1 MNVRGDLA
9 DLGARAAAWGKRLRA
24 RTVEAACALAARA
37 EPVAAQQ
44 IHRLRTA
51 WERLLPAARD
61 AAHDLGTRAR
71 GWRSALVKAGTMAVE
86 SARRSLAAAAENLAR
101 TRARLART
109 ASRVAASSLQTWSAA
124 RQHLGTAAASLQGRA
139 VTRLRDSNFAAAALS
154 VVGRVAARLRDS
166 PIGAAAHSVPGR
178 VTNRLRDSALGA
190 AARPVPDR
198 VAARLRGSPLG
209 PALARFDRW
218 RMLRLAA
225 AEGRR
230 YRVEV
235 STARSRHVALGAALL
250 FAVLIA
256 LPAFAGRDLVNDLI
270 FLFTML
276 ALAQYWNLLAGYA
289 GLVSIGQ
296 QAFVGLGGYLLFALT
311 IHAGID
317 PLLAIVLAGLVAGVL
332 ALPTALVLFRLRG
345 AYFAIGTW
353 VMAEVYRLVFAQF
366 RQLGGG
372 TGTSLPTFVTN
383 EVTGIQWV
391 KAAFDVRTS
400 AARDIITYWAALL
413 LAAVTILVVYLVL
426 RSRHGLALA
435 AIRDSE
441 GAAESVGVDG
451 FRTKLQVYVV
461 TAVGTGMVGALIY
474 LQKAS
479 ISPNAAFSVLDW
491 TAYVLFIVVIG
502 GIGTIEGP
510 IVGVLIFYLLQTSL
524 AHYGTWYLILLGLLA
539 IIVML
544 FAPKGIWGYVSE
556 RYATAVFPLR
566 RRLSENVTHGCSEQ
580 RRPDA

>member
-1 MNVRGDLA
+1 
-9 DLGARAAAWGKRLRA
+9 
-24 RTVEAACALAARA
+24 
-37 EPVAAQQ
+37 
-44 IHRLRTA
+44 
-51 WERLLPAARD
+51 
-61 AAHDLGTRAR
+61 
-71 GWRSALVKAGTMAVE
+71 
-86 SARRSLAAAAENLAR
+86 
-101 TRARLART
+101 
-109 ASRVAASSLQTWSAA
+109 
-124 RQHLGTAAASLQGRA
+124 
-139 VTRLRDSNFAAAALS
+139 
-154 VVGRVAARLRDS
+154 
-166 PIGAAAHSVPGR
+166 
-178 VTNRLRDSALGA
+178 
-190 AARPVPDR
+190 
-198 VAARLRGSPLG
+198 
-209 PALARFDRW
+209 
-218 RMLRLAA
+218 
-225 AEGRR
+225 
-230 YRVEV
+230 V
-235 STARSRHVALGAALL
+235 STARSRHVAVGAASL
-250 FAVLIA
+250 FAALIA
-256 LPAFAGRDLVNDLI
+256 LPAFAGRDLINDLI

-296 QAFVGLGGYLLFALT
+296 QAFVGLGGYLLFALA

-317 PLLAIVLAGLVAGVL
+317 PLLAIVLAGPVAGLL

-383 EVTGIQWV
+383 EVIGIEWV

-400 AARDIITYWAALL
+400 AARDIITYWVALL
-413 LAAVTILVVYLVL
+413 LAAITILVVYLVL

-441 GAAESVGVDG
+441 GAAESVGVDS

-474 LQKAS
+474 LQKAR
-479 ISPNAAFSVLDW
+479 ISPDAAFSVLDW

-539 IIVML
+539 IVVML

-566 RRLSENVTHGCSEQ
+566 RRLSENATREWSEE